1 MIYNMTEKLKFDSDP
16 VLTIKDTELT
26 IKSEAETV
34 LQLLDIVSAKGEL
47 AAARACMELLL
58 SPDDQKKLKAL
69 HLSTRDYVE
78 VMSTAMSLA
87 LGEDPDEDIQ
97 GE

>member
-16 VLTIKDTELT
+16 ILKIGDTELT
-26 IKSEAETV
+26 IKSDAETV

-47 AAARACMELLL
+47 SAARACMELLL
-58 SPDDQKKLKAL
+58 SPADQKKLKAL
-69 HLSTRDYVE
+69 HLKTRDYVE

>member
-34 LQLLDIVSAKGEL
+34 LQLLDIVSSKGEL

-58 SPDDQKKLKAL
+58 SPADQKKLKAL
-69 HLSTRDYVE
+69 HLSARDYVE